1 MPRSVAEDNATR
13 RKLKICKLGVAS
25 NPIKVG
31 TRDFPVSCQSLAFV
45 LKALSS
51 VTLRGVDLLLLVLSF
66 LCYTRL
72 ALKEGSMSL
81 QPQKFREIVLQLLY
95 SADVTHQEMES
106 TAYLLMAE
114 LKVTKKSVK
123 EAESFALQVQE
134 KIPLLD
140 EKISCLSTDYTL
152 DRISR
157 VEKSVLRLGMYEL
170 LYQSVPPLVAISEA
184 IRLTRKFGTPESAQF
199 VNAILDRL
207 YKDQQTV

>member
-1 MPRSVAEDNATR
+1 
-13 RKLKICKLGVAS
+13 
-25 NPIKVG
+25 
-31 TRDFPVSCQSLAFV
+31 
-45 LKALSS
+45 
-51 VTLRGVDLLLLVLSF
+51 
-66 LCYTRL
+66 
-72 ALKEGSMSL
+72 MSL

-114 LKVTKKSVK
+114 LKVTKRSVK
-123 EAESFALQVQE
+123 EAESFASQVQE

-140 EKISCLSTDYTL
+140 EKISCLSTDYSL

-157 VEKSVLRLGMYEL
+157 VEKNVLRLGMYEL
-170 LYQSVPPLVAISEA
+170 LYRSEIPPLVAISEA

-207 YKDQQTV
+207 YKDKQTV